1 MEQLYTQSHVTT
13 VFILG
18 ILHGF
23 LMGGLLI
30 SRLKSRPLKVAAVK
44 SKIPSAANTEY
55 QKVKKLLNSRAV

>member
-1 MEQLYTQSHVTT
+1 MQQFYTQSHVTT

-30 SRLKSRPLKVAAVK
+30 SRLKSRPKAAVIK
-44 SKIPSAANTEY
+44 SKIPSGANTEY